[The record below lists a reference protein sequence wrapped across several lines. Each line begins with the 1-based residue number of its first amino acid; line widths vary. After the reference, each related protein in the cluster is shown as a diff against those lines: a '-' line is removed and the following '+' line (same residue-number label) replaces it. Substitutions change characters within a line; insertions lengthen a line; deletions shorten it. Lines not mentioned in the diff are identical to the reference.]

1 MALRRMTQPL
11 KVLIVDDEPMD
22 AELLVL
28 QLARGGYAADWE
40 RVDTSA
46 GFTHS
51 LDPSLDII
59 FSDYRL
65 PGFSGLEA
73 LRLLKASGL
82 DVPFIIVSGSV
93 EESDLAAAM
102 RAGAADFLPKDRLG
116 RMGEAVAAAVAAA
129 RERRRPPPA

>member
-1 MALRRMTQPL
+1 
-11 KVLIVDDEPMD
+11 MD

-28 QLARGGYAADWE
+28 RLTRGGYTPEWQ
-40 RVDTSA
+40 RVHTAA
-46 GFTHS
+46 GFTQR

-93 EESDLAAAM
+93 EEADLAAAM

-116 RMGEAVAAAVAAA
+116 RLGEVVAKAL
-129 RERRRPPPA
+129 ERRRPPPPA

>member
-1 MALRRMTQPL
+1 MTQPL
-11 KVLIVDDEPMD
+11 KVLIVEDSEMD

-28 QLARGGYAADWE
+28 RLTRSGYAPEWE
-40 RVDTSA
+40 RVHTAA
-46 GFTHS
+46 GFTQR

-93 EESDLAAAM
+93 EEADLAAAM

-116 RMGEAVAAAVAAA
+116 RLAEVVAKAL
-129 RERRRPPPA
+129 ERRRPPPPA

>member
-1 MALRRMTQPL
+1 
-11 KVLIVDDEPMD
+11 MD

-28 QLARGGYAADWE
+28 QLGRRGYAPEWE
-40 RVDTSA
+40 RVDTAA
-46 GFTHS
+46 GFTQR
-51 LDPSLDII
+51 LDASLDII

-93 EESDLAAAM
+93 EEADLAAAM
-102 RAGAADFLPKDRLG
+102 DAGAADFMLKDRLG
-116 RMGEAVAAAVAAA
+116 REGGADAAALQ
-129 RERRRPPPA
+129 RRPPPARKNPSPRLNTPFTPAHLI

>member
-1 MALRRMTQPL
+1 MTQPL
-11 KVLIVDDEPMD
+11 KVLIVEDEPMD

-28 QLARGGYAADWE
+28 QLQRSGYAPEWE
-40 RVDTSA
+40 RVHTPEA
-46 GFTHS
+46 FVRR
-51 LDPSLDII
+51 LDPSLEIV

-93 EESDLAAAM
+93 GESDVAAAM
-102 RAGAADFLPKDRLG
+102 RAGAADFLLKDRLG
-116 RMGEAVAAAVAAA
+116 RLGTAVAQAL
-129 RERRRPPPA
+129 EQRRPAA

>member
-1 MALRRMTQPL
+1 MTQPL
-11 KVLIVDDEPMD
+11 KVLIVEDSEMD

-28 QLARGGYAADWE
+28 RLTRSGYAPEWE
-40 RVDTSA
+40 RVDTAA
-46 GFTHS
+46 GFTQR

-93 EESDLAAAM
+93 EETDLAAVM
-102 RAGAADFLPKDRLG
+102 RAGAADVLLKDQLGRLG
-116 RMGEAVAAAVAAA
+116 AAVAAA
-129 RERRRPPPA
+129 IAAALEHRRPPPA

>member
-1 MALRRMTQPL
+1 MTQLL
-11 KVLIVDDEPMD
+11 KVLIVEDSEMD

-28 QLARGGYAADWE
+28 RLTRGGYAPEWE
-40 RVDTSA
+40 RVHTAA
-46 GFTHS
+46 GFRQR

-93 EESDLAAAM
+93 EETDLAAVM
-102 RAGAADFLPKDRLG
+102 RAGAADVLLKDQLGRLG
-116 RMGEAVAAAVAAA
+116 AAVAAA
-129 RERRRPPPA
+129 LANRRQPPA

>member
-1 MALRRMTQPL
+1 
-11 KVLIVDDEPMD
+11 MD

-46 GFTHS
+46 GFTGS

-59 FSDYRL
+59 FSDYRM
-65 PGFSGLEA
+65 PGFSGLAA

-82 DVPFIIVSGSV
+82 DVPFVIVSGSV
-93 EESDLAAAM
+93 EESDVAAAM
-102 RAGAADFLPKDRLG
+102 LAGAADFLPKDSLKRL
-116 RMGEAVAAAVAAA
+116 GEAVAKAL
-129 RERRRPPPA
+129 ERRRPPPA

>member
-1 MALRRMTQPL
+1 MTQRL
-11 KVLIVDDEPMD
+11 KILIVEDELVD

-40 RVDTSA
+40 RVDTA
-46 GFTHS
+46 AAFTRS
-51 LDPSLDII
+51 LDPSLDVI

-93 EESDLAAAM
+93 EETDLAAVM
-102 RAGAADFLPKDRLG
+102 RAGAADVLLKDQLGRLG
-116 RMGEAVAAAVAAA
+116 AAVAAA
-129 RERRRPPPA
+129 LANRRQPPA